1 MPPRAA
7 PAPTQT
13 YVNIDDCW
21 ANWNRTA
28 DGKLAPNSTRFPHGM
43 NSHHM
48 GGGGIQSFR
57 RRL

>member
-1 MPPRAA
+1 M
-7 PAPTQT
+7 QT

-43 NSHHM
+43 NIHQT
-48 GGGGIQSFR
+48 GGAGIQAPLIVYFV
-57 RRL
+57 